1 MGTRTALFDEQWFAD
16 AAEYLYFQVKRGSGA
31 AVPEFVTSRDAAEI
45 VNGFE
50 QHLTAHRFAEPF
62 RAARKAVEQDLPSTF
77 RAAPRLGPR
86 LCEHA
91 WRRGKAGVCG

>member
-1 MGTRTALFDEQWFAD
+1 MSRRRLTFASCTFLVSEWATRTALFDEQWFAE

-50 QHLTAHRFAEPF
+50 QHLTAHRLCGAVPRRTQGCRAGSAEH
-62 RAARKAVEQDLPSTF
+62 V
-77 RAAPRLGPR
+77 
-86 LCEHA
+86 
-91 WRRGKAGVCG
+91 